1 MTTFPL
7 LKTKAVAQYPATK
20 TVQFRNQALRF
31 IDGTEQRY
39 RDAASALHSWVIQ
52 LNALDESEIAAV
64 ENFFSQNQGQF
75 GSFSFTDPWDGT
87 VYSDCSVQSGDLTLE
102 SDGESRGRTSLTIAE
117 NRN

>member
-31 IDGTEQRY
+31 VDGTEQRY
-39 RDAASALHSWVIQ
+39 RDAASPLHCWVIQ
-52 LNALDESEIAAV
+52 LSSLDETEMAAV
-64 ENFFSQNQGQF
+64 DNFFKQTQGRL
-75 GSFSFTDPWDGT
+75 GTFSFTDPWDGE
-87 VYSDCSVQSGDLTLE
+87 VYAGCSLQSDQLTIETTAELQ
-102 SDGESRGRTSLTIAE
+102 GRTSLTIAE